1 MKNRIKALRKEL
13 GLTQEKFADRLS
25 MKRNT
30 IANYEIGRNEPI
42 DAVISLI
49 CKEFD
54 VNEEW
59 LRTGKGGP
67 DNMFTKTSKNDE
79 FTRAAKM
86 ISQDNDSDAMNAV
99 IEYWKLDPSSKQAIW
114 NFVYKL
120 SKHISDK
127 NNTSSAIADPQPDI
141 NLNTQ
146 DTDALSVAVREAEEA
161 YIKSRSIS
169 ARKKGSSASN
179 STDGKDK
186 EAVNR

>member
-13 GLTQEKFADRLS
+13 GLTQEKFADRLR
-25 MKRNT
+25 MKRNS

-67 DNMFTKTSKNDE
+67 DNMFKKTSKDDE
-79 FTRAAKM
+79 FSRAAKM
-86 ISQDNDSDAMNAV
+86 ICQDQDSNAMNAL
-99 IEYWKLDPSSKQAIW
+99 IEYWKLDSASKQAIW

-120 SKHISDK
+120 SKHMSDI
-127 NNTSSAIADPQPDI
+127 NCQTATLSDPQPDVT
-141 NLNTQ
+141 LDPRDA
-146 DTDALSVAVREAEEA
+146 DTLSAAVQEAEEA
-161 YIKSRSIS
+161 YIKSRLSA
-169 ARKKGSSASN
+169 ARKKNSSASN
-179 STDGKDK
+179 ITEGIDK
-186 EAVNR
+186 EAG